1 MKIVRLHKCSCI
13 LEQRSFH
20 SHAEVGNGS
29 CLAILLITTGKRIR
43 LGEFF
48 FFFKTTLNIYLRLT
62 SRKWFAVSV
71 MQN

>member
-1 MKIVRLHKCSCI
+1 MKIVRLNKCSCI

-48 FFFKTTLNIYLRLT
+48 FFLNDAEYLSASNLEKVVC
-62 SRKWFAVSV
+62 S
-71 MQN
+71 

>member
-48 FFFKTTLNIYLRLT
+48 FFFFLNDAEYLSASNLEKVVC
-62 SRKWFAVSV
+62 S
-71 MQN
+71 

>member
-1 MKIVRLHKCSCI
+1 MKIVRLHKCSCV

-48 FFFKTTLNIYLRLT
+48 FKTTLNIYLRLT
-62 SRKWFAVSV
+62 LRKWFAVSV

>member
-43 LGEFF
+43 LGLLFF
-48 FFFKTTLNIYLRLT
+48 LNDAGYLSASKLAKVVF
-62 SRKWFAVSV
+62 S
-71 MQN
+71 